1 MPIVPSEPEKYSI
14 DEIMERLQSK
24 PPENGGG
31 QGELV
36 TRADGTQA
44 VRLRKRKR
52 RSKQPAKELE
62 KRQAR
67 ERAIRVTLAL
77 VILVLIGLTAG
88 GLIIYANTPGYRSS
102 LVTKIGAKTG
112 ATVSLREFRV
122 TPVGAHARTARL
134 EWPAGSVIQSIEL
147 RGLSAET
154 HLSSLLG
161 TSWTGEEITAGEGH
175 LVLRAPAPDEPR
187 RAMEPAESSV
197 VDFHRIGV
205 PNLRISMEGGAGNL
219 VDVRGADASFYP
231 HGVNGRS
238 QLQLNRGTVRIAGW
252 PELRLDRSFL
262 EFEGDEVNIVS
273 LRLLDPLDQQGSL
286 LLAGRVSPHA
296 TDRRSMLAVQ
306 LDAFPL
312 AGLVGDEFAALVSA
326 RLTSREAA
334 GGNHLSFAPGT
345 GGSEELDIAFGVAVN
360 SELQLA
366 HFPFLTTLA
375 RRLDDP
381 WFESPPFETAAGTL
395 RKNPLSTELG
405 LDLQR
410 RSRMAIRGTITV
422 GNDFTL
428 GGSLNIGLADAVVEA
443 SPDRRIGALFS
454 RGSDGY
460 RWVAVNLGGTVATP
474 TDDLQ
479 SQLAAANE
487 TAPAAASGDQT
498 AEPSFEDLTRPR

>member
-1 MPIVPSEPEKYSI
+1 MPIVSSEPEKYSI
-14 DEIMERLQSK
+14 DEIMARLQSK
-24 PPENGGG
+24 PSENGDD

-52 RSKQPAKELE
+52 RTKQPAKELE
-62 KRQAR
+62 KRKAR
-67 ERAIRVTLAL
+67 ERTIRVTLAL
-77 VILVLIGLTAG
+77 FIIVLVSLTAG

-112 ATVSLREFRV
+112 ATVSLSEFRV
-122 TPVGAHARTARL
+122 TPVGARARTARL
-134 EWPAGSVIQSIEL
+134 EWPAGSVIQSIDV

-161 TSWTGEEITAGEGH
+161 TSWKGEEITADEGH

-187 RAMEPAESSV
+187 RAMMEAAGAGV

-205 PNLRISMEGGAGNL
+205 PNLRISLEGSTGNL
-219 VDVRGADASFYP
+219 VDIRGADASFYP
-231 HGVNGRS
+231 HGANGRS
-238 QLQLNRGTVRIAGW
+238 QLQLNRGAVRIAGW

-296 TDRRSMLAVQ
+296 IDRRTMLAVQ

-312 AGLVGDEFAALVSA
+312 AGLVGDEFATLVSA
-326 RLTSREAA
+326 RLTSRDVA
-334 GGNHLSFAPGT
+334 GANHLSFASGT
-345 GGSEELDIAFGVAVN
+345 GGSEELDVAFGAAVN

-381 WFESPPFETAAGTL
+381 WFETPPFETAAGTL

-405 LDLQR
+405 LELQR
-410 RSRMAIRGTITV
+410 RSRMTIRGTITV
-422 GNDFTL
+422 GNDLAL

-443 SPDRRIGALFS
+443 SPDRRIGALFNP
-454 RGSDGY
+454 GSDGY
-460 RWVAVNLGGTVATP
+460 RWATVNLGGTVATP

-479 SQLAAANE
+479 SQLAAAND
-487 TAPAAASGDQT
+487 AATGGDQA